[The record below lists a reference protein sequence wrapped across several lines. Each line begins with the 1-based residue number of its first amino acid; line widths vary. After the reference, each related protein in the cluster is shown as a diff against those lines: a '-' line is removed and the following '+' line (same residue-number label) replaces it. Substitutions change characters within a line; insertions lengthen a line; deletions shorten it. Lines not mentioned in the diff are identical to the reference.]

1 MNKKSYSLE
10 LWQRVLDS
18 SSLINIQQNKGTKFL
33 EKRKGAIL
41 ISERV
46 KYEVADDPRIRK
58 SDQLRLFVLKHPEIV
73 TQFKNNE
80 EDEYLRIL
88 RQQGIDAG
96 EASAMAIA
104 IKRKLPL
111 VIDERNTKA
120 TGKAHN
126 HGIETLSWEEFVKG
140 INYAYKQPQN
150 HLSTIPQRL
159 YQKHL

>member
-10 LWQRVLDS
+10 LWQRILDS
-18 SSLINIQQNKGTKFL
+18 SSLINIQQNKGIEFL

-46 KYEVADDPRIRK
+46 KFEVADDPRIRK
-58 SDQLRLFVLKHPEIV
+58 SDQLRLFVLRHPEIV

-88 RQQGIDAG
+88 QQQGIDTG

-126 HGIETLSWEEFVKG
+126 HGIETLNWEEFIKG
-140 INYAYKQPQN
+140 N
-150 HLSTIPQRL
+150 
-159 YQKHL
+159 